1 MTFTREQARMS
12 KQATLA
18 AVGALVLG
26 LVPTAWGQG
35 EAGQCDIK
43 TTHFAVTRAV
53 LYIQN
58 ATGTE
63 DTLKRREAL
72 EGARRSLTE
81 AIQGGL
87 AGDPSAWYFM
97 GIYYALTGDGE
108 GADSAFDK
116 TEAAMPSCKEDISQY
131 RQIVWARVAN
141 QGIEGMRNNDY
152 ERAKERFRLANE
164 LYQGDPTASFY
175 LGTIFATEDNADSA
189 LHYYKLAA
197 RIGAGDTAHAEIHEK
212 SVQNVARIY
221 EVLEQWD
228 SAATWFA
235 EYRKVRPDDPEGL
248 TGHARS
254 LLAAGDTTDAI
265 QLYDSILAQADMID
279 PLDLF
284 RVGVSLFRTDN
295 AGLAAKAFEL
305 GLQRNPYYRNGLFN
319 LVNAYFQLAQDAQG
333 KQLPDSVRVYA
344 FRMLPAAHRLRGVD
358 PQNQQVVRLIAA
370 AHQLLG
376 NDDSTDVWL
385 RRANQMTFQVEVQV
399 GREAA
404 GGYEVVG
411 TISNLRSQAT
421 NVPAII
427 FEFLN
432 SEGQVVAS
440 ETISAQTIEPNG
452 IKQFQLTPSGEG
464 IVAWRYKTG

>member
-1 MTFTREQARMS
+1 MS
-12 KQATLA
+12 KQASLA
-18 AVGALVLG
+18 AVGAMVLG
-26 LVPTAWGQG
+26 LVPAAWGQG
-35 EAGQCDIK
+35 QAGQCDIK
-43 TTHFAVTRAV
+43 TTHFAVTRAI

-58 ATGTE
+58 ATGTQ

-81 AIQGGL
+81 ALQGGL
-87 AGDPSAWYFM
+87 ANDPSVWYFM
-97 GIYYALTGDGE
+97 GIYYALSGDGE

-116 TEAAMPSCKEDISQY
+116 TEAAMPGCKEDISQY
-131 RQIVWARVAN
+131 RQVVWAKVAN

-152 ERAKERFRLANE
+152 ERAKDRFRLANE
-164 LYQGDPTASFY
+164 LYQEDPTASFY

-197 RIGAGDTAHAEIHEK
+197 RIAAGDTAQAEIHEK

-221 EVLEQWD
+221 EVLEEWD
-228 SAATWFA
+228 SAAAWFG
-235 EYRKVRPDDPEGL
+235 EYRKIRPDDPEGL

-254 LLAAGDTTDAI
+254 LLAAGDTAGAI
-265 QLYDSILAQADMID
+265 QLYQSILDQAQMMD
-279 PLDLF
+279 PMDLF

-295 AGLAAKAFEL
+295 AGMAAKAFEL
-305 GLQRNPYYRNGLFN
+305 GLERNPYYRNGLFN

-333 KQLPDSVRVYA
+333 KQRPDSARFYA
-344 FRMLPAAHRLRGVD
+344 SRMLPAAHRLRQVD

-385 RRANQMTFQVEVQV
+385 RRANQMTFQVEVQL
-399 GREAA
+399 GREAP

-421 NVPAII
+421 NVPAIT

-432 SEGQVVAS
+432 AQGQVVAT

-452 IKQFQLTPSGEG
+452 IKQFQLNPSGEG

>member
-1 MTFTREQARMS
+1 MTFTREQRRMS
-12 KQATLA
+12 ESLTA
-18 AVGALVLG
+18 AVALLWWIAP
-26 LVPTAWGQG
+26 LAWAQG

-81 AIQGGL
+81 ALQQP
-87 AGDPSAWYFM
+87 AMANEPSVWYFM
-97 GIYYALTGDGE
+97 GIYYALSGDGE

-116 TEAAMPSCKEDISQY
+116 TEAAMPGCKEDISQY
-131 RQIVWARVAN
+131 RQLVWARVAN

-152 ERAKERFRLANE
+152 ERAKNRFRLANE
-164 LYQGDPTASFY
+164 LYSGDPTASFY
-175 LGTIFATEDNADSA
+175 LATIFATEDNADSA

-197 RIGAGDTAHAEIHEK
+197 RVAAGDTAQKEIHEK

-235 EYRKVRPDDPEGL
+235 EYRKIRPDDPEGL

-254 LLAAGDTTDAI
+254 LLAAGDTAAAVR
-265 QLYDSILAQADMID
+265 LYQDVLAQAENMD
-279 PLDLF
+279 PMDLF

-295 AGLAAKAFEL
+295 AGLAAEAFEA
-305 GLQRNPYYRNGLFN
+305 GLKRNPYYRNGLFN
-319 LVNAYFQLAQDAQG
+319 LANSYFQLAQDAQG
-333 KQLPDSVRVYA
+333 KQLADSVRIYA
-344 FRMLPAAHRLRGVD
+344 SKMLPVAHKLREVD

-376 NDDSTDVWL
+376 REDSTDIWL
-385 RRANQMTFQVEVQV
+385 RRANQMTYQIEVQV
-399 GREAA
+399 GRESS
-404 GGYEVVG
+404 GGYELVG

-421 NVPAII
+421 NVPVIT

-432 SEGQVVAS
+432 AQGQVVAT

-452 IKQFQLTPSGEG
+452 VKRFQLTPSGEG
-464 IVAWRYKTG
+464 IVAWRYKIG

>member
-1 MTFTREQARMS
+1 MTFTREHARMS
-12 KQATLA
+12 KQASLA
-18 AVGALVLG
+18 AVGAMVLG
-26 LVPTAWGQG
+26 LVPAAWGQG
-35 EAGQCDIK
+35 QAGQCDIK
-43 TTHFAVTRAV
+43 TTHFAVTRAI

-58 ATGTE
+58 ATGTQ

-81 AIQGGL
+81 ALQGGL
-87 AGDPSAWYFM
+87 ANDPSVWYFM
-97 GIYYALTGDGE
+97 GIYYALSGDGE

-116 TEAAMPSCKEDISQY
+116 TEAAMPGCKEDISQY
-131 RQIVWARVAN
+131 RQVVWAKVAN

-152 ERAKERFRLANE
+152 ERAKDRFRLANE
-164 LYQGDPTASFY
+164 LYQEDPTASFY

-197 RIGAGDTAHAEIHEK
+197 RIAAGDTAQAEIHEK

-221 EVLEQWD
+221 EVLEEWD
-228 SAATWFA
+228 SAAAWFG
-235 EYRKVRPDDPEGL
+235 EYRKIRPDDPEGL

-254 LLAAGDTTDAI
+254 LLAAGDTAGAI
-265 QLYDSILAQADMID
+265 QLYQSILDQAQMMD
-279 PLDLF
+279 PMDLF

-295 AGLAAKAFEL
+295 AGMAAKAFEL
-305 GLQRNPYYRNGLFN
+305 GLERNPYYRNGLFN

-333 KQLPDSVRVYA
+333 KQRPDSARFYA
-344 FRMLPAAHRLRGVD
+344 SRMLPAAHRLRQVD

-385 RRANQMTFQVEVQV
+385 RRANQMTFQVEVQL
-399 GREAA
+399 GREAP

-421 NVPAII
+421 NVPAIT

-432 SEGQVVAS
+432 AQGQVVAT

-452 IKQFQLTPSGEG
+452 IKQFQLNPSGEG

>member
-1 MTFTREQARMS
+1 MS
-12 KQATLA
+12 KQASLA
-18 AVGALVLG
+18 AAGALVLG
-26 LVPTAWGQG
+26 LVPCAWGQG
-35 EAGQCDIK
+35 SAGQCDIK

-87 AGDPSAWYFM
+87 ANDPSVWYFM
-97 GIYYALTGDGE
+97 GIYYALSGDGE

-116 TEAAMPSCKEDISQY
+116 TEAAMPGCKEDISQY
-131 RQIVWARVAN
+131 RQLVWARVAN

-152 ERAKERFRLANE
+152 ERARERFRLANE
-164 LYQGDPTASFY
+164 LYQEDATASFY
-175 LGTIFATEDNADSA
+175 LATIFATEDNADSA

-197 RIGAGDTAHAEIHEK
+197 RISAGDTAQAEIHEK

-228 SAATWFA
+228 SAATWFG
-235 EYRKVRPDDPEGL
+235 EYRKIKPNDPEGL
-248 TGHARS
+248 TGQARA
-254 LLAAGDTTDAI
+254 LLAAGDTTGAV
-265 QLYDSILAQADMID
+265 QLYDSTLAQAAMMD

-284 RVGVSLFRTDN
+284 RIGVSLFRANN
-295 AGLAAKAFEL
+295 AGLAARAFEL
-305 GLQRNPYYRNGLFN
+305 GLERNPYYRNGLFN
-319 LVNAYFQLAQDAQG
+319 LVNAYFQLAQDAQD
-333 KQLPDSVRVYA
+333 KQLADSVKVYA
-344 FRMLPAAHRLRGVD
+344 SRMLPVAHRLRGVD

-385 RRANQMTFQVEVQV
+385 RRANQITFQVEVQL
-399 GREAA
+399 GQEAE
-404 GGYEVVG
+404 GGYQVIG
-411 TISNLRSQAT
+411 TVSNLRSQAT
-421 NVPAII
+421 NVPAIT

-432 SEGQVVAS
+432 SEGQVVATQ
-440 ETISAQTIEPNG
+440 TISAQTIEPNG
-452 IKQFQLTPSGEG
+452 IKQFQLTATGEG